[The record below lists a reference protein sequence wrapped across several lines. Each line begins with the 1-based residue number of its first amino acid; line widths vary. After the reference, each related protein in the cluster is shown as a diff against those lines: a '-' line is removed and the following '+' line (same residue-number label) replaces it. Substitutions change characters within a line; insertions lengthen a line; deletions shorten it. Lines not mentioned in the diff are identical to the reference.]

1 MLEYLKNKGRA
12 LILVCFMFLS
22 GLTGYGGAYVAIHT
36 SPVQSSST
44 AAAAATTASSEST
57 ATTASVSSTATS
69 AESSGALTAAEISG
83 QTVDS
88 VVEISTETVTT
99 GNRISQYVSEGAG
112 SGVIISSNGY
122 IVTNNHVIDGA
133 SKITVRLRS
142 GKEYSAALVGI
153 DSQTDIAVL
162 KIAATG
168 LKPVTYGD
176 SDKLTVGE
184 LAVAIGNPLG
194 ELGGTV
200 TEGIISALNR
210 TITIDGEEMSLLQ
223 TDAAIN
229 PGNSG
234 GGLFND
240 QAQLVG
246 IVNAKSSG
254 TDVEGLGFAIPINS
268 VKTVIQQIIDYG
280 YVQGRIDLGITM
292 VDVDDQ
298 ATAAMYRVMQQGV
311 YVSKVTNSSYFKA
324 GDRIVSVDGKSV
336 STKSEVNDVIES
348 HSVGDKVTFV
358 VVRNNKSVDL
368 TLTLAEAKN

>member
-1 MLEYLKNKGRA
+1 MLEYLKKKGRA
-12 LILVCFMFLS
+12 LFLVCFLFIS

-36 SPVQSSST
+36 STVQSAS
-44 AAAAATTASSEST
+44 AAAAASTTSAGSTAQVTSVSTTAD
-57 ATTASVSSTATS
+57 ASD
-69 AESSGALTAAEISG
+69 SSGGLTVSEVSEK
-83 QTVDS
+83 TVDS

-99 GNRISQYVSEGAG
+99 GNRISQFVSEGAG
-112 SGVIISSNGY
+112 SGVIISSDGY

-133 SKITVRLRS
+133 SKITVRLRD
-142 GKEYSAALVGI
+142 GKEYSAALVGT

-162 KIAATG
+162 KISASG
-168 LKPVTYGD
+168 LKAVTYGD
-176 SDKLTVGE
+176 SDSLTVGE

-210 TITIDGEEMSLLQ
+210 SITIDGQEMTLLQ
-223 TDAAIN
+223 TDASIN

-240 QAQLVG
+240 QAQLIG

-268 VKTVIQQIIDYG
+268 VKDVIQQIITYG
-280 YVQGRIDLGITM
+280 YVQGRLDLGITM

-336 STKSEVNDVIES
+336 SSKSDVNDVLES
-348 HSVGDKVTFV
+348 HSVGDKVAFV
-358 VVRNNKSVDL
+358 VARNNQSLELSV
-368 TLTLAEAKN
+368 TLAEAKN